1 MNRPPA
7 RRIAPVANRNQVPP
21 MNDRIFITGA
31 TGNVGAEVVRAFPDP
46 SKLRCAVINDADRQ
60 KLPAELDCVVFDFQ
74 NPDTY
79 ADAFRD
85 VRAMFLMRPPH
96 LANVDRDFVPA
107 ITAAVEAGVKHFV
120 FLSIVGV
127 ENATFVPHYKIEQAV
142 KASGASYTFLRCSF
156 FMQNLNTTH
165 RPEIRDDSEIR
176 LPVGKAKTSFIDV
189 RDIGAVA
196 AKVLSEP
203 TDEKTALTLT
213 GSESLDY
220 YQVADILTEVLG
232 RKITY
237 THPDPVTF
245 AIRQKS
251 TGRSWGMTLVM
262 TLLYVMTRNGSADI
276 VTDDVEKVLG
286 RPPITFRQYAE
297 DTKAA
302 WIPA

>member
-1 MNRPPA
+1 
-7 RRIAPVANRNQVPP
+7 
-21 MNDRIFITGA
+21 
-31 TGNVGAEVVRAFPDP
+31 GAEVVKSFPDP
-46 SKLRCAVINDADRQ
+46 SLLRCAVINDEDRK
-60 KLPAELDCVVFDFQ
+60 KLPAEMDCAAFDFQ
-74 NPDTY
+74 NPDTF
-79 ADAFRD
+79 ANAFRD
-85 VRAMFLMRPPH
+85 VRAMYLMRPPH

-107 ITAAVEAGVKHFV
+107 IHAAVAAGVEHFV

-142 KASGASYTFLRCSF
+142 KASGAAYTFLRCSF

-196 AKVLSEP
+196 ATVLSAP
-203 TDEKTALTLT
+203 TREKTALTLT
-213 GSESLDY
+213 GAESLDY
-220 YQVADILTEVLG
+220 YQVADILTDVLG

-237 THPDPVTF
+237 THPDPVSF

-251 TGRSWGMTLVM
+251 SGRPWGMTLVM
-262 TLLYVMTRNGSADI
+262 TMLYVMTRNGSADVI
-276 VTDDVEKVLG
+276 TDDVQRVLG
-286 RPPITFRQYAE
+286 RTPISFRQYAE

-302 WIPA
+302 WMPANDAS